1 MKNANTN
8 RKTYTKIA
16 LTLSICLMIIW
27 AILGTGT
34 SLAWFTDTTPVQ
46 KNIFYVGELDLAVYH
61 RIDEENYEEVTA
73 ETSLFDDEA
82 LYEPGYV
89 QVVYLKIK
97 NEGDIPFDYKM
108 AIGVSD
114 YTPAINVFG
123 QSFNLQDHLRFGL
136 VIADSEAELEE
147 MVADRENTK
156 TNSTDD
162 IPLSTYSTDTD
173 TLAVGEERYA
183 ALIVR
188 MPEEVGNIANHNGK
202 GAPKIELG
210 LIVKATQKGTPINDL
225 P

>member
-1 MKNANTN
+1 MKNEKAN
-8 RKTYTKIA
+8 RKSYTKIA
-16 LTLSICLMIIW
+16 LTLSICLMIVW

-46 KNIFYVGELDLAVYH
+46 KNIFYVGELDVEVYY
-61 RIDEENYEEVTA
+61 RNEDNNYEKVTS
-73 ETSLFDDEA
+73 ETPLFDDDA
-82 LYEPGYV
+82 LYEPGYI

-123 QSFNLQDHLRFGL
+123 QSFNLQDYLRFGL

-147 MVADRENTK
+147 MVADRENAK
-156 TNSTDD
+156 TNWTTD
-162 IPLSTYSTDTD
+162 IGLSTYTTNID
-173 TLAVGEERYA
+173 TLAIGEARYV

-202 GAPKIELG
+202 GAPTIELG

>member
-1 MKNANTN
+1 MKNAKTN
-8 RKTYTKIA
+8 RKTYTRIA

-46 KNIFYVGELDLAVYH
+46 KNIFYVGELDVEVYH
-61 RIDEENYEEVTA
+61 RTEDKTYEKVTS
-73 ETSLFDDEA
+73 ETSLFDDDA

-123 QSFNLQDHLRFGL
+123 QSFNLHDHLRFGL

-147 MVADRENTK
+147 MVAERENAK

-210 LIVKATQKGTPINDL
+210 LIVKATQKGTPIRDI